1 MEKEYKFSAEEL
13 ESQIKTLSQKG
24 ITELYVC
31 DNLISSDKKRILTLL
46 TKISEYAPE
55 VFVSFLTKAN
65 IIDKELAAVA
75 TNVFC
80 SFNIPFECSQKNGHI
95 LFDKKVYASKARVL
109 NDFGVVFGFEL
120 LYAVDLGDN
129 LKAFLE
135 RLDFAVAQYP
145 NHLDFPQTQKTF
157 SENCNN
163 ESSCELEPKTTGIF
177 SAKEI
182 RYARDVSFAC
192 KTFYTCGRAVP
203 WFLSVL
209 KPLRIYPSAFFADF
223 AEWQRCNN
231 CDYKSGFEPENET
244 HKSLEKM
251 QLLFLEEKY
260 EEKGCHEFFTAVRD
274 FVVLNGAMSRVVAE
288 GEESV
293 VETSYNPDDV
303 FSSEACD
310 LQSFCENVC
319 MENCRVR
326 IFATDDG
333 PDYEILD

>member
-1 MEKEYKFSAEEL
+1 MEKEYKFSADEL

-31 DNLISSDKKRILTLL
+31 DNLISSDKKRILALL

-129 LKAFLE
+129 LKAILE
-135 RLDFAVAQYP
+135 SLDFAVAQYP

-192 KTFYTCGRAVP
+192 KTSSISSSLSIILPYFIVYPLIVLSLLTGINILFNISKTPSPESLTIPIPALPDAVEIATIG
-203 WFLSVL
+203 FSIFTLLLL
-209 KPLRIYPSAFFADF
+209 KKVKVR
-223 AEWQRCNN
+223 Q
-231 CDYKSGFEPENET
+231 
-244 HKSLEKM
+244 
-251 QLLFLEEKY
+251 
-260 EEKGCHEFFTAVRD
+260 FFTKTIE
-274 FVVLNGAMSRVVAE
+274 L
-288 GEESV
+288 
-293 VETSYNPDDV
+293 
-303 FSSEACD
+303 
-310 LQSFCENVC
+310 
-319 MENCRVR
+319 
-326 IFATDDG
+326 
-333 PDYEILD
+333 

>member
-1 MEKEYKFSAEEL
+1 M
-13 ESQIKTLSQKG
+13 
-24 ITELYVC
+24 
-31 DNLISSDKKRILTLL
+31 
-46 TKISEYAPE
+46 
-55 VFVSFLTKAN
+55 
-65 IIDKELAAVA
+65 
-75 TNVFC
+75 
-80 SFNIPFECSQKNGHI
+80 
-95 LFDKKVYASKARVL
+95 
-109 NDFGVVFGFEL
+109 
-120 LYAVDLGDN
+120 GDN

-145 NHLDFPQTQKTF
+145 NHLDFPQTQKIIP
-157 SENCNN
+157 ENYDNADY
-163 ESSCELEPKTTGIF
+163 SDIEPKTTGIF

-192 KTFYTCGRAVP
+192 STFYTLGRAVP
-203 WFLSVL
+203 WFLTVL

-231 CDYKSGFEPENET
+231 CDYKSGFEPENES

-260 EEKGCHEFFTAVRD
+260 EEKGCHEYFTAVKD
-274 FVVLNGAMSRVVAE
+274 FVVLNGAMSRLVAE

-293 VETSYNPDDV
+293 VETSYNPDDI
-303 FSSEACD
+303 FSPEACD

-333 PDYEILD
+333 PDYEILN

>member
-1 MEKEYKFSAEEL
+1 MEKEYKFSADEL

-31 DNLISSDKKRILTLL
+31 DNLISSDKKRILALL

-192 KTFYTCGRAVP
+192 KTFYTCCSTKVINYEFSDSFKRFNILNFDTFSDILFHYFIDYP
-203 WFLSVL
+203 CNISLFSC
-209 KPLRIYPSAFFADF
+209 RIINQNSSWKTTF
-223 AEWQRCNN
+223 RNIMI
-231 CDYKSGFEPENET
+231 K
-244 HKSLEKM
+244 
-251 QLLFLEEKY
+251 
-260 EEKGCHEFFTAVRD
+260 
-274 FVVLNGAMSRVVAE
+274 
-288 GEESV
+288 
-293 VETSYNPDDV
+293 
-303 FSSEACD
+303 FSHD
-310 LQSFCENVC
+310 
-319 MENCRVR
+319 
-326 IFATDDG
+326 I
-333 PDYEILD
+333 

>member
-1 MEKEYKFSAEEL
+1 MKKEYKFSADEL

-31 DNLISSDKKRILTLL
+31 DDLISSDKKRILSLL
-46 TKISEYAPE
+46 SKISEFAPD
-55 VFVSFLTKAN
+55 VFVSFLVKEN
-65 IIDKELAAVA
+65 VIDREISAAA
-75 TNVFC
+75 SNVFC
-80 SFNIPFECSQKNGHI
+80 SFNIPFECSQKNGRI

-109 NDFGVVFGFEL
+109 NDFGLVFGFEL
-120 LYAVDLGDN
+120 LYAADLGDN
-129 LKAFLE
+129 LKAYLE

-145 NHLDFPQTQKTF
+145 NHLDFPQTQKIIP
-157 SENCNN
+157 ENYDNADY
-163 ESSCELEPKTTGIF
+163 SDIEPKTTGIF

-192 KTFYTCGRAVP
+192 RTFYTLGRAVP
-203 WFLSVL
+203 WFLTVL

-223 AEWQRCNN
+223 AECQRCNN
-231 CDYKSGFEPENET
+231 CDYKSGFEPENES

-260 EEKGCHEFFTAVRD
+260 EEKGCHEFFTAVKD
-274 FVVLNGAMSRVVAE
+274 FVVLNGAMSRLVAE

-293 VETSYNPDDV
+293 VETSYNPDDI
-303 FSSEACD
+303 FSPEACD

-326 IFATDDG
+326 IVATDDG
-333 PDYEILD
+333 PDYEILN

>member
-1 MEKEYKFSAEEL
+1 MKKEYKFSADEL

-31 DNLISSDKKRILTLL
+31 DNLISSDKKRILSLL
-46 TKISEYAPE
+46 SRISEFAPD
-55 VFVSFLTKAN
+55 VFVSFLVKAN
-65 IIDKELAAVA
+65 VIDREISAAA
-75 TNVFC
+75 SNVFC
-80 SFNIPFECSQKNGHI
+80 SFNIPFECSQKNGRI

-109 NDFGVVFGFEL
+109 NDFGLVFGFEL
-120 LYAVDLGDN
+120 LYAADLGDN

-145 NHLDFPQTQKTF
+145 NHLDFPQTQKIIP
-157 SENCNN
+157 ENYDNADY
-163 ESSCELEPKTTGIF
+163 SDIEPKTTGIF

-192 KTFYTCGRAVP
+192 RTFYTLGRAVP
-203 WFLSVL
+203 WFLTVL

-231 CDYKSGFEPENET
+231 CDYKSGFEPENES

-260 EEKGCHEFFTAVRD
+260 EEKGCHEFFTAVKD
-274 FVVLNGAMSRVVAE
+274 VVVLNGAMSRLVAE

-293 VETSYNPDDV
+293 VETSYNPDDI
-303 FSSEACD
+303 FSPEACD

-326 IFATDDG
+326 IVATDDG
-333 PDYEILD
+333 PDYEILN

>member
-1 MEKEYKFSAEEL
+1 MEKEYKFSADEL

-31 DNLISSDKKRILTLL
+31 DDLISSDKKRVLKL
-46 TKISEYAPE
+46 ISSIFEFAPD
-55 VFVSFLTKAN
+55 VFVSFLVKVN
-65 IIDKELAAVA
+65 VIDKETAAA
-75 TNVFC
+75 AANVFC
-80 SFNIPFECSQKNGHI
+80 SFTIPFECSQKNGRI

-109 NDFGVVFGFEL
+109 NDFGLVFGFEL
-120 LYAVDLGDN
+120 LYAFDLGDN

-145 NHLDFPQTQKTF
+145 NHLDFPQTQKSF
-157 SENCNN
+157 PVHCNN
-163 ESSCELEPKTTGIF
+163 ENGVELEPKTTGIF

-203 WFLSVL
+203 WFLTVL

-260 EEKGCHEFFTAVRD
+260 EEKGCHEFFTAVKD
-274 FVVLNGAMSRVVAE
+274 FVVLNGAMSRFVAE
-288 GEESV
+288 GEESI
-293 VETSYNPDDV
+293 VETSYNPDDI
-303 FSSEACD
+303 FSPEACD

-333 PDYEILD
+333 PDYEILN